1 MVSKGVQKSFIQ
13 KSERVT
19 EWMFWLVIAMFLNAA
34 YQGVSF
40 FFPEEV
46 SSVLGQTI
54 TSFLS
59 FNLVIPFVFVLVG
72 WGLTLLK
79 THYLQ
84 RALDLAR

>member
-1 MVSKGVQKSFIQ
+1 MVSKEAQKSFIQ

-19 EWMFWLVIAMFLNAA
+19 DWMFWLVIAMLLNTA

-40 FFPEEV
+40 FFPAEV
-46 SSVLGQTI
+46 ASVLGQTV
-54 TSFLS
+54 TSLLS
-59 FNLVIPFVFVLVG
+59 FNLVVPFVFVLVG